1 MRRKRSLNS
10 YSHHAPR
17 LNWFEQYF
25 KYKDTFNVNHSLGS
39 SMLKYFIKFLK
50 DACLLDKKGFTN
62 LAKIVDKIK
71 LRNPNSW
78 AIILSNLCYSP
89 QIKWYIKNIHIN
101 ESYLRKEIL
110 SMLTNAGASA
120 KGITDIWMSLV
131 RILNLPFGEVGL
143 GYVTKEKNRSLSLT
157 RTAWQNPDPIVILYS
172 LYKFA
177 EYCGDYYQFTLTR
190 LLKYDIDSAGIS
202 PTEIYG
208 IDRTQMEKILLGLSI
223 NYPDY
228 ISVSFTHDLDNIS
241 LHGDKSS
248 ENVLNLF

>member
-1 MRRKRSLNS
+1 MRKKRSLNS

-25 KYKDTFNVNHSLGS
+25 KYKDTFNENHSLGS
-39 SMLKYFIKFLK
+39 SMLRYFIKFLK
-50 DACLLDKKGFTN
+50 DACLLDKNGFTD

-78 AIILSNLCYSP
+78 GIILANLCYSP
-89 QIKWYIKNIHIN
+89 QIKWYIKNVHAY
-101 ESYLRKEIL
+101 ESYFRKEMLLML
-110 SMLTNAGASA
+110 SDAGASA
-120 KGITDIWMSLV
+120 KSLTDIWMSLV

-157 RTAWQNPDPIVILYS
+157 RTVWENPEPMVVLYS

-177 EYCGDYYQFTLTR
+177 EVCGNYYQFTLTR
-190 LLKYDIDSAGIS
+190 LLNYDINSAGIS

-208 IDRTQMEKILLGLSI
+208 IERTKMEKILLGLSI
-223 NYPDY
+223 NHPDY

-241 LHGDKSS
+241 LHEDKSS
-248 ENVLNLF
+248 KDILKLF